1 MPASFSALSLSFC
14 LIRDSGSKTCS
25 SCSPVCVPIVVDE
38 CVDEWVPAS
47 TASIARVGR
56 GEGQSSMMTR
66 L

>member
-14 LIRDSGSKTCS
+14 LIRDPVGETCS

-38 CVDEWVPAS
+38 WVR
-47 TASIARVGR
+47 ASIARVGR

-66 L
+66 LGFCGD